1 MTSVHFVVCIQT
13 NIVVS
18 NIFCISGT
26 SYRNESIRGAFG
38 DALKEMDASIGVL
51 IDHLTEIGELNNTM
65 VIFTS
70 DNG

>member
-1 MTSVHFVVCIQT
+1 MVAI
-13 NIVVS
+13 NI
-18 NIFCISGT
+18 NCISGKR
-26 SYRNESIRGAFG
+26 YRNESIRGAFG

-51 IDHLTEIGELNNTM
+51 IGHLKEIGQLNNTM

>member
-1 MTSVHFVVCIQT
+1 MQYFYSLHWDEYSGEHF
-13 NIVVS
+13 
-18 NIFCISGT
+18 FCISGT

-38 DALKEMDASIGVL
+38 DALKEMDASVGVL